1 MATPTP
7 PRIIR
12 LPEVRHMTGL
22 SRSSIYA
29 GMADGTFPKSIR
41 ISSRCVGWDS
51 LAVQAWIDEKLEGAA

>member
-1 MATPTP
+1 
-7 PRIIR
+7 
-12 LPEVRHMTGL
+12 MTGL